1 MMHTLRFSSTRR
13 LGTALVVATTFLL
26 ATTIWSACTP
36 PVQSQSPEDAVRHVL
51 DQIHEQAS
59 RADFDAY
66 FALYTDDAVFLGTDA
81 SERWPIADFKEYTR
95 ARFATGT
102 GWTYEMKE
110 RHVVVK
116 GDVAWFDERLYNE
129 NLGNTRGSGVL
140 LLTESGWKVA
150 QYNLTMLIPNEVAR
164 EVAKMHD

>member
-1 MMHTLRFSSTRR
+1 MMRSLFLAASVLIVSTVPAWAQ
-13 LGTALVVATTFLL
+13 T
-26 ATTIWSACTP
+26 
-36 PVQSQSPEDAVRHVL
+36 PEDAVNEVL
-51 DQIHEQAS
+51 DQIHLQAS

-81 SERWPIADFKEYTR
+81 SERWPIAEFKEYTR

-102 GWTYEMKE
+102 GWTYEVRE
-110 RHVVVK
+110 RHVVVRD
-116 GDVAWFDERLYNE
+116 DVAWFDERLYNE

-140 LLTESGWKVA
+140 LRTESGWKVA

>member
-1 MMHTLRFSSTRR
+1 MMRSLFLAAIVLIVSTVPAWAQ
-13 LGTALVVATTFLL
+13 T
-26 ATTIWSACTP
+26 
-36 PVQSQSPEDAVRHVL
+36 PEDAVNEVL
-51 DQIHEQAS
+51 DQIHLQAS

-81 SERWPIADFKEYTR
+81 SERWPIAEFKEYTR

-102 GWTYEMKE
+102 GWTYEVRE
-110 RHVVVK
+110 RHVVVRD
-116 GDVAWFDERLYNE
+116 DVAWFDERLYNE

-140 LLTESGWKVA
+140 LRTESGWKVA